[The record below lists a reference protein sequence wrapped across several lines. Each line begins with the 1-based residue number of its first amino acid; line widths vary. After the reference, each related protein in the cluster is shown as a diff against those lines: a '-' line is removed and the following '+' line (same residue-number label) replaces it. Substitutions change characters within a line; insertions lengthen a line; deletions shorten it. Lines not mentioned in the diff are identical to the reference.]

1 MFNRT
6 HKNDDI
12 EMQHNVNEL
21 ADSLEALLKTLGSGA
36 KDETKMARSQA
47 ETLLKSTRARLN
59 GNRVTQAA
67 RDAGQQVGAYVQ
79 EKPWQVVGIGAAVG
93 IVLGALLISRR

>member
-1 MFNRT
+1 MFTRT

-36 KDETKMARSQA
+36 KDETRMVRHQA
-47 ETLLKSTRARLN
+47 ETVLKSTRARLN
-59 GNRVTQAA
+59 GKGVAQAA
-67 RDAGQQVGAYVQ
+67 RNAGHQVGAYVQ
-79 EKPWQVVGIGAAVG
+79 EKPWQVAGIGAAVG